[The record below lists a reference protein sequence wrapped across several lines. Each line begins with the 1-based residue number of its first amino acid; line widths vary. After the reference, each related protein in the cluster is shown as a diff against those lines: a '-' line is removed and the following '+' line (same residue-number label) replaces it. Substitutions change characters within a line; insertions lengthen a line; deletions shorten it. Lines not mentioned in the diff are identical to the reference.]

1 MVWMHHARSFS
12 HGDSRLLLTRDFP
25 VLFNSALDVGQLN
38 LVIYVLLLVSIVPVS
53 LIFFFVSLLLMTIL
67 KLSQVILYYKD

>member
-1 MVWMHHARSFS
+1 M
-12 HGDSRLLLTRDFP
+12 
-25 VLFNSALDVGQLN
+25 DVGQLN

>member
-1 MVWMHHARSFS
+1 M
-12 HGDSRLLLTRDFP
+12 
-25 VLFNSALDVGQLN
+25 DVGQLN

-53 LIFFFVSLLLMTIL
+53 LLLFIYFFVSLLLMTIL